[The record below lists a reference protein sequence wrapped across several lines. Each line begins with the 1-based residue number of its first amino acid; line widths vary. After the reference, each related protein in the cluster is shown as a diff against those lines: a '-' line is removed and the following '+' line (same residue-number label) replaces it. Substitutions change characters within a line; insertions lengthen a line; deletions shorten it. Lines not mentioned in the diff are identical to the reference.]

1 MKSWNLFLTV
11 AAAMLF
17 VASAADAQQSACSLL
32 TPSDIEVATGAK
44 AGAGDPSD
52 YSIPVSP
59 TKSEPVRACS
69 WDVGTRQSHLVISII
84 GRLSA
89 DVSAV
94 AAAEAAAKNMAKQS
108 VGKDMDTLRAK
119 HWTVEEKDFGNGWC
133 LTLTPP
139 ASEKG
144 LMLSSCTAGVKGMIL
159 TFTFTSPTKKLSIAQ
174 TKALLDQA
182 IGRLR

>member
-32 TPSDIEVATGAK
+32 TPSDIEVPTGAK

-52 YSIPVSP
+52 YSMPVSP

-69 WDVGTRQSHLVISII
+69 WDAGTRQSRLVISII

-94 AAAEAAAKNMAKQS
+94 AAAEAAKNMAKQS

-119 HWTVEEKDFGNGWC
+119 HWTVEEKDFGKSWC

-159 TFTFTSPTKKLSIAQ
+159 TFTFTSPTKTLSIAQ
-174 TKALLDQA
+174 TKTLLDKA